1 MRPQQRRLMG
11 LPNVW
16 WDEDGNLL
24 TSNRAGQ
31 ETYVMVQFERPL
43 MEKVAEIIC
52 RRGGHI
58 LNVGYGCGLVD
69 HAIQRHNIKSHTIV
83 EAHPAVYRR
92 MREEGWDRRPNVT
105 ILHSRWQDAPWAAY
119 QGWFDGIFF
128 DPFPFKPRS
137 FASFNSPPKLNLPW
151 HRLVHRLVRPGG
163 KFVNYAICGTRAQAR
178 SFGRG
183 WPPDIR
189 LEIETCEVEVPF
201 EIPEWRDLGVGR
213 HQVFIPVHTK
223 MKQSGSAVRCGS
235 RPLQVHWNPR

>member
-1 MRPQQRRLMG
+1 MRPQGRRFMG

-24 TSNRAGQ
+24 TSNDAGQ
-31 ETYVMVQFERPL
+31 VSYVMVEFERPL

-52 RRGGHI
+52 RRGGHV

-69 HAIQRHNIKSHTIV
+69 HAIQRHAIRSHTIV
-83 EAHPAVYRR
+83 EPHPTVYRR

-105 ILHSRWQDAPWAAY
+105 ILHSRWQDVPWATY
-119 QGWFDGIFF
+119 EDCFDGIFW
-128 DPFPFKPRS
+128 DPYPFKPPSLTRL
-137 FASFNSPPKLNLPW
+137 NSPRRLNPPW

-163 KFVNYAICGTRAQAR
+163 KFINYAICGTREQAK

-183 WPPDIR
+183 WPPDIG

-201 EIPEWRDLGVGR
+201 EIPEWRGLGVGR
-213 HQVFIPVHTK
+213 HQVYIPVHTK
-223 MKQSGSAVRCGS
+223 MRQSGRPVCLGT
-235 RPLQVHWNPR
+235 RPLQAPWNPR